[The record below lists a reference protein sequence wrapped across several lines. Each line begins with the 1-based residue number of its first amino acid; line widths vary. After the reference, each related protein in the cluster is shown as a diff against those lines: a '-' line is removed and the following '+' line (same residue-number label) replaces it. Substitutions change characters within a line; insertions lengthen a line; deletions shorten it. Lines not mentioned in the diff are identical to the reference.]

1 MQIESLK
8 FGILEVP
15 DDKVIKMARPI
26 LGFEQLTTFC
36 LVERDDAQPFMWLQ
50 SVEEPAVSFVV
61 INPAVFFPEYRIE
74 VNPAEIAE
82 IAIENLESVETYV
95 IVSIPENAEEMTAN
109 LQGPIIINTENCLA
123 KQLILVNS
131 DYQVQHRILPA
142 ETSDRP
148 DAHRFK
154 EELVEV

>member
-1 MQIESLK
+1 MQIDSLK

-26 LGFEQLTTFC
+26 LGFEQLTVFC
-36 LVERDDAQPFMWLQ
+36 LVERDDARPFMWLQ
-50 SVEEPAVSFVV
+50 SVQEPAVSFVV
-61 INPAVFFPEYRIE
+61 VNPAVFFPEYRIE

-82 IAIENLESVETYV
+82 ISIQNLEMVETYV
-95 IVSIPENAEEMTAN
+95 IITIPENAEEMTAN

-131 DYQVQHRILPA
+131 DYQVQHQVFSAL
-142 ETSDRP
+142 TSDRP

>member
-26 LGFEQLTTFC
+26 LGFEQLATFC
-36 LVERDDAQPFMWLQ
+36 LVERDDARPFMWFQ

-61 INPAVFFPEYRIE
+61 VNPAVFFPEYRIE

-82 IAIENLESVETYV
+82 ISIQNLEMVETYV
-95 IVSIPENAEEMTAN
+95 IVTIPENAEEMTAN

-131 DYQVQHRILPA
+131 DYQVQHQVFPVL
-142 ETSDRP
+142 TSDRP

>member
-36 LVERDDAQPFMWLQ
+36 LVERDDAGPFMWLQ
-50 SVEEPAVSFVV
+50 SVEELAVSFVV
-61 INPAVFFPEYRIE
+61 VNPAVFFPEYRIE

-82 IAIENLESVETYV
+82 ISIENLETVETYV
-95 IVSIPENAEEMTAN
+95 IVTIPENAEEMTAN

-131 DYQVQHRILPA
+131 DYQVQHKILPA
-142 ETSDRP
+142 LTSDRP
-148 DAHRFK
+148 DSHRFK

>member
-1 MQIESLK
+1 MRIESLK

-15 DDKVIKMARPI
+15 DDKVIRMTRPI
-26 LGFEQLTTFC
+26 LGFERLTTFC
-36 LVERDDAQPFMWLQ
+36 LVERDDARPFMWLQ

-61 INPAVFFPEYRIE
+61 VNPAVFFPEYRIE

-82 IAIENLESVETYV
+82 ISIKNLEMVETYV
-95 IVSIPENAEEMTAN
+95 IVTIPENAEEMTAN
-109 LQGPIIINTENCLA
+109 LQGPIIINTENCRA

-131 DYQVQHRILPA
+131 EHQVQHRILTSLA
-142 ETSDRP
+142 SDRP

>member
-1 MQIESLK
+1 MQVESLK

-15 DDKVIKMARPI
+15 DDKIIKMARPI
-26 LGFEQLTTFC
+26 LGFERLTTFC

-50 SVEEPAVSFVV
+50 STEEPAVSFVV

-74 VNPAEIAE
+74 VNPKEIAE
-82 IAIENLESVETYV
+82 ISIENLETVETYV

-131 DYQVQHRILPA
+131 DYRVQHRILPTL
-142 ETSDRP
+142 TSDRP